1 MSDATERFFEE
12 LGERGREPCLAGIT
26 GRVRF
31 DIVGGKRTEHWL
43 VAIEGGDIT
52 VSQRTGQADCT
63 MKADRELFDRLV
75 RGEDNAMA
83 ATLRGALTC
92 TGEVD
97 LLLAVQKLF
106 PGRDVTRTERAA
118 G

>member
-1 MSDATERFFEE
+1 MSDATERFFDG
-12 LGERGREPCLAGIT
+12 LGRRGHEPALATVT

-31 DIVGGKRTEHWL
+31 DVVDGKRTEHWL
-43 VAIEGGDIT
+43 VAIEGGDIS
-52 VSQRTGQADCT
+52 VSRHKGRPDCT
-63 MKADRELFDRLV
+63 MRADVELFDRLA

-97 LLLAVQKLF
+97 LLVAVQKLF
-106 PGRDVTRTERAA
+106 PGPDRAERNT